1 MLFDVGFSYFVNYST
16 MKHFKTIS
24 EFYSLNG
31 FPPPEN
37 PLLGLITC
45 SQLIACS
52 LVYTEFTSDFYMI
65 SFKKM
70 KSGAFLYGKTKYDH
84 DNGSLSFVK
93 PRQIIKFE
101 NIELEEEG
109 FIIYIH
115 EDFLLNQLLHTE
127 IKKYGYFDYEVN
139 EALHLSPKEEE
150 IIWDL
155 YHKIQLEYN
164 NNQDEYT
171 KDIMITHIDSIL
183 KYAQR
188 FYKRQFLNR
197 NVFSGTIISKFSDI
211 LKVYFESGKL
221 ENEGLPTVK
230 YMAEQLNISP
240 RYLSDL
246 LKQETGKAA
255 LDHIHLFLIN
265 EAKNILMSTDH
276 TVAQTAYRLGFENP
290 PYFSRLFKKEVGLTP
305 VQYRDRFL
313 N

>member
-1 MLFDVGFSYFVNYST
+1 

-24 EFYSLNG
+24 ELYHLNG
-31 FPPPEN
+31 FSPPEN

-45 SQLIACS
+45 SQLNSCS
-52 LVYTEFTSDFYMI
+52 LAYTEFTSDFYMI
-65 SFKKM
+65 ALKKM
-70 KSGAFLYGKTKYDH
+70 KSGTFLYGKTKYDH

-93 PRQIIKFE
+93 PRQIIKLE

-115 EDFLLNQLLHTE
+115 EDFLLNQSLHTE

-155 YHKIQLEYN
+155 YHKIQAEYN

-197 NVFSGTIISKFSDI
+197 NIFSGTIISKFNDS
-211 LKVYFESGKL
+211 LKVYFENGNL
-221 ENEGLPTVK
+221 EKDGLPTVK
-230 YMAEQLNISP
+230 YMANKMSISP

-265 EAKNILMSTDH
+265 EAKNILMSTDN
-276 TVAQTAYRLGFENP
+276 TVAQTAYQLGFENP

-305 VQYRDRFL
+305 VQYRTQFL
-313 N
+313 GLHNVN